1 MSKCKVVVGQLGLGR
16 IFEFHIFGLVLC
28 LSFFR
33 VVFLFLLPYF
43 SSPWS
48 LSSSL
53 LSIMIVLFCS
63 KTSWHCSSFDN
74 YHGIIR
80 IQLLVPER
88 SMGAWILSSRL
99 SKKDSV
105 HIQPDHQYQSQER
118 IPNAVAQVLPFRST
132 YLGRTAMKACLNW
145 RLWVLLTKDLLS
157 LKLGNKSVRSQ
168 HTCFVHMATS
178 VLWLPRVISG

>member
-99 SKKDSV
+99 SKKDRVFTSSLTTSTN
-105 HIQPDHQYQSQER
+105 HKREYLMLLHRSCPLE
-118 IPNAVAQVLPFRST
+118 VLT
-132 YLGRTAMKACLNW
+132 WEELQW
-145 RLWVLLTKDLLS
+145 RHAWIEGCGSFWPKIFFHW
-157 LKLGNKSVRSQ
+157 N
-168 HTCFVHMATS
+168 
-178 VLWLPRVISG
+178 